1 MNRLLSLAAATALF
15 AVPMTAAAQGS
26 DPVLAAFQKICW
38 SAAGDYTAALQ
49 NAKSDNWTETQVQ
62 AQSDANVSITGKA
75 ALDKSVDG
83 VDVTLL
89 VTQGLQHTTKMGDI
103 KVSSC
108 KVTASKPDAA
118 LIGAGKAWLG
128 GTAQDA
134 GDPTLAIYYVK
145 RSAGPPDHIG
155 QAGANTALTN
165 GGFGVLKF
173 QQDDSDAIVAYQVF
187 VK

>member
-1 MNRLLSLAAATALF
+1 MKRFLGLAAATALL
-15 AVPMTAAAQGS
+15 AVPMAAAAQSG
-26 DPVLAAFQKICW
+26 DPALEAFQKVCW
-38 SAAGDYTAALQ
+38 SAAGDYNTALQ

-62 AQSDANVSITGKA
+62 AASDANVSITGKA
-75 ALDKSVDG
+75 ALDKAIDG

-89 VTQGLQHTTKMGDI
+89 VTQGLQHTSKMGDI

-108 KVTASKPDAA
+108 KVTASKPDGA
-118 LIGAGKAWLG
+118 LIGEGKAWLG

-145 RSAGPPDHIG
+145 AAAGAPNHIG
-155 QAGANTALTN
+155 QAGASAALTN

-173 QQDDSDAIVAYQVF
+173 QQDDADAILVYQVYA
-187 VK
+187 K